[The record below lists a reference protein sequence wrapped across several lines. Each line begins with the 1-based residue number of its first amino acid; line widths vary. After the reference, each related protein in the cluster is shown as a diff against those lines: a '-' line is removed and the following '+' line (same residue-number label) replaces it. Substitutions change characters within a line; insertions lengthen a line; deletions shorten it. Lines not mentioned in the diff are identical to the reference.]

1 MAFLRNQNWP
11 DVLELLPWTPEYK
24 LKMVEESLH
33 GTDIS
38 TNIPECPVSRFLSL
52 AITDSGSVQ
61 VCLETY
67 TRNSPIFS
75 CVNGHF
81 TCGTCKAQMSRK
93 ADM

>member
-1 MAFLRNQNWP
+1 
-11 DVLELLPWTPEYK
+11 
-24 LKMVEESLH
+24 MVEESLH

-52 AITDSGSVQ
+52 TITDSCSVQ

-93 ADM
+93 ADMQAMFYNIFPYFFFKKALSPC